1 MAATPCSIG
10 GSSEGNVRAKPHDL
24 ARMESSGYLKR
35 LGYEVPEARYDR
47 IFREPDSVL
56 KALRASGSG

>member
-1 MAATPCSIG
+1 
-10 GSSEGNVRAKPHDL
+10 L
-24 ARMESSGYLKR
+24 ESSGYLKR

-56 KALRASGSG
+56 KALRSSGP